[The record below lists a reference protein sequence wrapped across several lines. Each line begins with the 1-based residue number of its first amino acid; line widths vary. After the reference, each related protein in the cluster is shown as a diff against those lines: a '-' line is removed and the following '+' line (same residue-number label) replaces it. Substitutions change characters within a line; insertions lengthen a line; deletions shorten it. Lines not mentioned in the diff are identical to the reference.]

1 MHEPSWPKSGVT
13 VHNPPR
19 AGPEVGSFQKRRFN
33 ALKGKGYS
41 IGMQGSFCHW
51 NVLVLIGGLTLSC
64 CVPAPRPQPQTNES
78 SSDKRD
84 KTILVPQFTV
94 SISLSNEAKNLLLRL
109 HESVLVIAYFDGDPL
124 PGQGRYNAPMRG
136 IVLGQGQKLVDAKGE
151 ATFDTTK
158 ISKSNWDRLSNKDY
172 FVTINIVSA
181 RTTSKDNLL
190 DCGAPENRISAF
202 AGKTTNVSCSLISEP
217 QVRASH

>member
-1 MHEPSWPKSGVT
+1 
-13 VHNPPR
+13 
-19 AGPEVGSFQKRRFN
+19 
-33 ALKGKGYS
+33 
-41 IGMQGSFCHW
+41 MQGSLCH
-51 NVLVLIGGLTLSC
+51 VLVLISGLSLSS
-64 CVPAPRPQPQTNES
+64 CVTAPRPRSQKGEL
-78 SSDKRD
+78 SSDARD

-94 SISLSNEAKNLLLRL
+94 SITLSNEARTRLLRL

-136 IVLGQGQKLVDAKGE
+136 VVLGQDQKVVDAKDE

-172 FVTINIVSA
+172 FVTINIMSA

-190 DCGAPENRISAF
+190 DCGTPENRISAF
-202 AGKTTNVSCSLISEP
+202 AGKTTNVSCSLISES
-217 QVRASH
+217 QVRPSH